1 MQSRLQ
7 PLLAPLA
14 DLTRLEVQLI
24 ETVAVVIVLL
34 IARALLLVLM
44 RRHTSD
50 ARTRYRWSKGITYGI
65 GALSLIAI
73 GRIWFVGFSSIT
85 TFLGIAAAGL
95 VIALKEPILN
105 TAGWLF
111 LISRRPFV
119 VGDRIQIGDHSGDVI
134 DQRLFEFSILEVG
147 NWVAADQSTGRV
159 IHLPNSRVFTD
170 AIANYTRGFPYI
182 WNEVQFVVTFE
193 SDWRAAKA
201 LLQDIAARHGRA
213 LTSDAEARLL
223 SEISTYMI
231 FYATL
236 APAVYTA
243 VTDRGIALS
252 VRYLCEVR
260 RRRDTE
266 HAITEDVLVAFG
278 ASDAIDLAYPTRR
291 FFDRAAEGPTLTA
304 SLPAGGTS

>member
-7 PLLAPLA
+7 SLLEPLA
-14 DLTRLEVQLI
+14 ELTRLEVQLI
-24 ETVAVVIVLL
+24 ETVAVVIVLMV
-34 IARALLLVLM
+34 ARALLLVLL
-44 RRHTSD
+44 RRHTQD
-50 ARTRYRWSKGITYGI
+50 VRTRYHWSKGITYAL
-65 GALSLIAI
+65 GAISLFAI

-85 TFLGIAAAGL
+85 TFLGIVAAGL

-105 TAGWLF
+105 AAGWLF

-119 VGDRIQIGDHSGDVI
+119 VGDRIQIGDHIGDVI

-147 NWVAADQSTGRV
+147 NWVAAEQSTGRV
-159 IHLPNSRVFTD
+159 IHLPNGRVFID

-182 WNEVQFVVTFE
+182 WNEVQFVITFE

-201 LLQDIAARHGRA
+201 LLQEIATRHGRA
-213 LTSDAEARLL
+213 MTDTAETRLL
-223 SEISTYMI
+223 SEISSYMI

-243 VTDRGIALS
+243 VTERGVALS
-252 VRYLCEVR
+252 IRYLCEVR

-266 HAITEDVLVAFG
+266 QAITEDVLAAFG
-278 ASDAIDLAYPTRR
+278 ASEAIDLAYPTRR
-291 FFDRAAEGPTLTA
+291 FFDRLAEGRTLSP
-304 SLPAGGTS
+304 SLPAGEGP